1 MVTNPGKTEG
11 PGPIRPLNPPEPV
24 EVKVDRRQW
33 PVALVLRKKVVKI
46 VQVHEV
52 WELDTEWWRPDP
64 LTRRYYRV
72 TTESEQSMTIF
83 RDLVRDDWYRQQA

>member
-1 MVTNPGKTEG
+1 M
-11 PGPIRPLNPPEPV
+11 RPLNPPEPV

-33 PVALVLRKKVVKI
+33 PVAVVLKKKLVKI
-46 VQVHEV
+46 AQVHDL
-52 WELDTEWWRPDP
+52 WELDTEWWRPNP

-83 RDLVRDDWYRQQA
+83 RNLVSGEWYRQQA